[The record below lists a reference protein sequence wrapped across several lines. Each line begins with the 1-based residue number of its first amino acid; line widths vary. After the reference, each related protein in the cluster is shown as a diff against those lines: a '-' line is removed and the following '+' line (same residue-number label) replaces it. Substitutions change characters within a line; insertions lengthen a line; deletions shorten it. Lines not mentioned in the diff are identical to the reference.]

1 MSHMMAE
8 MPNADRQ
15 SMSGRVL
22 VTGGAGFIGS
32 HVAEAYLRDGWEV
45 VVLDDLS
52 RGQEANVPEG
62 ARFMRADIRSPEAR
76 RTVATGRFDVVNH
89 HAAQIDV
96 RVSVDRPAFDSDI
109 NVVGFVNLLEG
120 AGEGG
125 VRRVIFASSGGVVYG
140 DPEIIP
146 TPETAPKLPISPY
159 GVSKLAGE
167 YYMRALAVLRG
178 FEGVAMR
185 YANVFGPRQD
195 PKSEA
200 GVVSIF
206 VSRLLAKQPLIVFG
220 DGRQTRDY
228 VFVRDVARANVLA
241 SRVPASTAADFD
253 APAFNIATSVQ
264 RSVLELAASVGE
276 VMGQKPTLE
285 FAPPRAGE
293 LFRSALDI
301 HKAKDV
307 LGWTPQYVFEEG
319 LRDLVSWF
327 KKEAK

>member
-1 MSHMMAE
+1 
-8 MPNADRQ
+8 
-15 SMSGRVL
+15 MSGRVL

-32 HVAEAYLRDGWEV
+32 HIAEAYLRDGWEV

-52 RGQEANVPEG
+52 RGHERNIPQG
-62 ARFMRADIRSPEAR
+62 ARFVRADIRSPEAR
-76 RTVATGRFDVVNH
+76 KTIATGKFDVVNH

-96 RVSVDRPAFDSDI
+96 RVSVDQPAFDSHI

-120 AGEGG
+120 AGEGK

-140 DPEIIP
+140 DPETIP
-146 TPETAPKLPISPY
+146 TPETAPKLPVSPY
-159 GVSKLAGE
+159 GVSKLSGE
-167 YYMRALAVLRG
+167 YYLRALGALKG

-206 VSRLLAKQPLIVFG
+206 VSRLLAGQKLIVFG

-241 SRVPASTAADFD
+241 TTVALPATGAFD
-253 APAFNIATSVQ
+253 APAFNIATSIQ
-264 RSVLELAASVGE
+264 RNVLDLAESVGR
-276 VMGQKPTLE
+276 VMGRKPELE
-285 FAPPRAGE
+285 FAPPRPGE
-293 LFRSALDI
+293 LYRSALDVG
-301 HKAKDV
+301 KAKAV
-307 LGWTPQYVFEEG
+307 LGWTPEWKFEDG
-319 LRDLVSWF
+319 LRPLVEWF
-327 KKEAK
+327 QKEAR

>member
-1 MSHMMAE
+1 
-8 MPNADRQ
+8 
-15 SMSGRVL
+15 MSGRVL

-32 HVAEAYLRDGWEV
+32 HVAEAYLREGWEV

-52 RGQEANVPEG
+52 RGHEKNVPKG
-62 ARFMRADIRSPEAR
+62 ARFVRADIRSPEAR

-96 RVSVDRPAFDSDI
+96 RVSVDRPAFDSEI

-120 AGEGG
+120 AGEGE
-125 VRRVIFASSGGVVYG
+125 VKRVIFASSGGVVYG
-140 DPEIIP
+140 DPAVIP
-146 TPETAPKLPISPY
+146 TPETAPKSPISPY

-167 YYMRALAVLRG
+167 HYLRALAALRG
-178 FEGVAMR
+178 FEGVALR

-206 VSRLLAKQPLIVFG
+206 VSRLLARQPLSVFG

-241 SRVPASTAADFD
+241 STVPAPAAGDFD
-253 APAFNIATSVQ
+253 GPAFNIATSIQ
-264 RSVLELAASVGE
+264 RSVLDLATSVGD
-276 VMGQKPTLE
+276 VMGQKPKLE

-293 LFRSALDI
+293 LFRSALDVG
-301 HKAKDV
+301 KAKRV
-307 LGWTPQYVFEEG
+307 LRWTPESKFEDG
-319 LRDLVSWF
+319 LLELVDWF
-327 KKEAK
+327 KKEAM

>member
-1 MSHMMAE
+1 
-8 MPNADRQ
+8 
-15 SMSGRVL
+15 MSGRVL

-32 HVAEAYLRDGWEV
+32 HIAEAYLEGGWDV

-52 RGQEANVPEG
+52 RGHERNVPKG
-62 ARFMRADIRSPEAR
+62 VQFVRADIRSPEAR
-76 RTVATGRFDVVNH
+76 KLLATGRFDALNH

-96 RVSVDRPAFDSDI
+96 RVSVDEPAFDAGI
-109 NVVGFVNLLEG
+109 NVVGLVNLLEG

-125 VRRVIFASSGGVVYG
+125 VKRVIFASSGGVVYG

-146 TPETAPKLPISPY
+146 TPETAPKLPVSPY

-167 YYMRALAVLRG
+167 YYLRALGALRG

-206 VSRLLAKQPLIVFG
+206 VSRLLEGQKLIVFG

-241 SRVPASTAADFD
+241 TTVPLPATGAFD
-253 APAFNIATSVQ
+253 APAFNIATSIQ
-264 RSVLELAASVGE
+264 RNVLDLAESVGR
-276 VMGQKPTLE
+276 VMGRKPELE
-285 FAPPRAGE
+285 FAPPRPGE

-301 HKAKDV
+301 SKAKSV
-307 LGWTPQYVFEEG
+307 LQWSPEWKFEDG
-319 LRDLVSWF
+319 LQPLVEWF
-327 KKEAK
+327 QKEAR